1 MQNFCSRRSREVS
14 TCSKSEQHVKEKSH
28 FRKAGRGRLGIYLH
42 SNARRLVEK
51 IKELAFNVNHRMI
64 RYALYWTW

>member
-1 MQNFCSRRSREVS
+1 MQKFCGKIYRSKVPVVRVNNMSR
-14 TCSKSEQHVKEKSH
+14 KKSH